1 MSMRK
6 NDAMTRYVYIVEC
19 SDKTFY
25 TGSTGNIEKRVQEHN
40 RGRAGAKYTRAR
52 RPVKLVYV
60 ESCSTLTMALKREA
74 QIKRLSR
81 LQKIVLIAKS
91 KG

>member
-1 MSMRK
+1 MRE
-6 NDAMTRYVYIVEC
+6 DDVISRYVYIVEC

-25 TGSTGNIEKRVQEHN
+25 TGSATNMEKRIQEHN
-40 RGRAGAKYTRAR
+40 SGRAGAKYTRFR

-60 ESCSTLTMALKREA
+60 EPCSTLSMALKREA

-81 LQKIVLIAKS
+81 LQKILLIAKS